1 MEMGEVIDWSLALVP
16 VLMLTAVF
24 IWLDVFK
31 LVSLRETVGLLL
43 LGGVAAIAAY
53 PVSGVF
59 LDTLPIG
66 FSAYSRFAAPW
77 IEEALKAIVIIGLF
91 RFNRVG
97 LSLDAVIMGFAVGA
111 GFSVVE
117 NIFYLVRFPELDA
130 PVWLVRGIGTAVMHG
145 TAAAIMAVVAQALA
159 ARELHHD
166 AQDFHFRLWWFAPG
180 YLIAVAIHTAFNQFP
195 SQPMLAML
203 ITALLAPLTLM
214 IILRFGTSKARTWLA
229 EEEGA
234 HRALLKTLEAG
245 AFPDKPGWR
254 RIDELVGRSDP
265 QTGILIR
272 EYVNVLTRLVLTEEG
287 ILLRQSEDTHRVKT
301 DAAALFGR
309 FKELRRALGPAT
321 IHALTSLLPFSRSDY
336 WEVWELHHHL
346 TKGDAQSQQA
356 APGEPRSG

>member
-31 LVSLRETVGLLL
+31 LVSLWETVGLLL
-43 LGGVAAIAAY
+43 LGGAAAIAAY

-66 FSAYSRFAAPW
+66 FSTYSRFAAPW
-77 IEEALKAIVIIGLF
+77 IEEALKAIFIIGLF

-117 NIFYLVRFPELDA
+117 NIFYLVRFPELEA

-145 TAAAIMAVVAQALA
+145 TTGAIMAVVAHRLA
-159 ARELHHD
+159 TRELHRD
-166 AQDFHFRLWWFAPG
+166 AKDFHFRLWWFVPG

-203 ITALLAPLTLM
+203 ITALLAPLALLA
-214 IILRFGTSKARTWLA
+214 ILRLGASGARAWLA
-229 EEEGA
+229 EEEDA
-234 HRALLKTLEAG
+234 HRALLQTLEAG

-254 RIDELVGRSDP
+254 RVDEMVERAGP
-265 QTGILIR
+265 QTGALIR
-272 EYVNVLTRLVLTEEG
+272 EYVSVLTRLILAEEEA
-287 ILLRQSEDTHRVKT
+287 LLRQSEESERIET
-301 DAAALFGR
+301 DSAALFER
-309 FKELRRALGPAT
+309 FKELRQSLGPAT

-346 TKGDAQSQQA
+346 KHELGGAH
-356 APGEPRSG
+356 RI